1 MREIKVGSIVKSIVE
16 NSGYE
21 SIPIDT
27 VLRVNSLTGKQSLIC
42 SIVGYEPED
51 SYVMLRSEVELVED
65 YSYSLE
71 EDDYDLTT
79 DPYAIQK
86 QFWEDVGF
94 DLDQETLE
102 AMEVEP
108 DLVNHPEHYTTGGI
122 ETIDFILAKT
132 YPINGDEGYLVG
144 NIIKYLTRYPH
155 KGNPRQDLEKARFYL
170 NKLLEI
176 VGDRYE

>member
-1 MREIKVGSIVKSIVE
+1 MSEIKVGSIVKSIVK
-16 NSGYE
+16 NSGYGN
-21 SIPIDT
+21 IPIDT
-27 VLRVNSLTGKQSLIC
+27 VLRVNSVTGKECLIC

-86 QFWEDVGF
+86 QFWEDCGVPKSRI
-94 DLDQETLE
+94 EE
-102 AMEVEP
+102 AEEVAV
-108 DLVNHPEHYTTGGI
+108 DMVNHPEHYTTGGI